1 MNAVLALL
9 ILGQQG
15 EKPKY
20 RVRKAPVVKV
30 SASDPV
36 TRAEG
41 RAVFLQ
47 LQRVAD
53 RALGGA
59 KGPGEPGFAA
69 STSPLSSELVVKEFG
84 RLADRYRGE
93 FKRVPGGLGPKP
105 GAKALRLYSPTGAL
119 GIGRKS
125 LTTREFGDAVG
136 YFLVR
141 LADLTHVPSHRFSPS
156 TMPDQ

>member
-1 MNAVLALL
+1 MSVLIAYLV
-9 ILGQQG
+9 LGQQG

-20 RVRKAPVVKV
+20 RVRKAPPVKA
-30 SASDPV
+30 SAPV

-59 KGPGEPGFAA
+59 KGAGEPGFAA
-69 STSPLSSELVVKEFG
+69 SASALGSDLVIKEFG
-84 RLADRYRGE
+84 RLADRYRGD
-93 FKRVPGGLGPKP
+93 FKRVPGGLGVKP
-105 GAKALRLYSPTGAL
+105 GPKALRLYSPTGAI
-119 GIGRKS
+119 GIGKKALS
-125 LTTREFGDAVG
+125 TREFGDAVG

-156 TMPDQ
+156 MMPDQ